1 VPKQSPVPD
10 TVDKPFWDGC
20 NENRIVL
27 QYCGDCDRFQHPPAP
42 ACDICGAA
50 SQLRWREVAGRGT
63 IYSYGVVYDTPVAS
77 LQADQPFNV
86 AVIDLDEAPGVN
98 MLAHLPGR
106 AVDDVPIGAAVRAIF
121 EVTPATG
128 QQVIEWQV
136 AGESVPSAGWPAA
149 DRAQGD
155 QAR

>member
-1 VPKQSPVPD
+1 VHLPGFSGGLDKANEKGPIRVPKQSPVPD
-10 TVDKPFWDGC
+10 TVDQPFWDGC

-27 QYCGDCDRFQHPPAP
+27 QHCADCDRFQHPPAP
-42 ACDICGAA
+42 ACAACGTAGR
-50 SQLRWREVAGRGT
+50 LRWREVAGRGT

-77 LQADQPFNV
+77 LQPDQPFNV

-106 AVDDVPIGAAVRAIF
+106 AVDDVPIGAAVHAVF

-128 QQVIEWQV
+128 QKVIEW
-136 AGESVPSAGWPAA
+136 ET
-149 DRAQGD
+149 
-155 QAR
+155 AR

>member
-27 QYCGDCDRFQHPPAP
+27 QYCAACDRFQHPPAP
-42 ACDICGAA
+42 ACDACGT
-50 SQLRWREVAGRGT
+50 SGQLRWREVAGHGT

-106 AVDDVPIGAAVRAIF
+106 AVDDVPIGAAVRAVF

-128 QQVIEWQV
+128 QKVIEWQV
-136 AGESVPSAGWPAA
+136 SGE
-149 DRAQGD
+149 QGD
-155 QAR
+155 QPR